1 MLTSL
6 GKYRDFAPTVLR
18 VLLGLTLVFA
28 HGLPKVMEPERWENT
43 GRAMA
48 SIGITFMPVFWG
60 FMAGAT
66 ELLAGILFLIGLAV
80 RPSAA
85 LMVFVMFVA
94 AAQSVMTV
102 GNLGGGRAHPVDFA
116 AGAIALMILGAGA
129 YSLDRKL
136 GLDRPRAEEQASRRS
151 VAV

>member
-1 MLTSL
+1 M
-6 GKYRDFAPTVLR
+6 
-18 VLLGLTLVFA
+18 LGLTLVFS
-28 HGLPKVMEPERWENT
+28 HGLPKVMAPDRWENT
-43 GRAMA
+43 GQAMA
-48 SIGITFMPVFWG
+48 SLGITFAPVFWG

-66 ELLAGILFLIGLAV
+66 ELLAGVLFLIGLAV

-94 AAQSVMTV
+94 AAQSLATA

-116 AGAIALMILGAGA
+116 AGCIALMILGAGA

-136 GLDRPRAEEQASRRS
+136 GLDRPRAEQPAPRRS
-151 VAV
+151 IAV

>member
-1 MLTSL
+1 M
-6 GKYRDFAPTVLR
+6 
-18 VLLGLTLVFA
+18 LGLTLVFS
-28 HGLPKVMEPERWENT
+28 HGLPKVMAPDRWENT
-43 GRAMA
+43 GQAMA
-48 SIGITFMPVFWG
+48 SLGITFAPVFWG

-66 ELLAGILFLIGLAV
+66 ELLAGVLFLIGLAV

-94 AAQSVMTV
+94 AAQSVATV

-116 AGAIALMILGAGA
+116 AGAIALTILGAGA

-136 GLDRPRAEEQASRRS
+136 GLDRPRAKEQAPRRS
-151 VAV
+151 IAV

>member
-6 GKYRDFAPTVLR
+6 GKYRDFTPIVLR
-18 VLLGLTLVFA
+18 CLLGLTLVFA
-28 HGLPKVMEPERWENT
+28 HGLPKVMEPDRWENT

-48 SIGITFMPVFWG
+48 SIGITFAPVFWG

-66 ELLAGILFLIGLAV
+66 ELLAGVLFLIGLAV

-94 AAQSVMTV
+94 AAQSVMTA
-102 GNLGGGRAHPVDFA
+102 GTLGGGRAHPVDFA

-136 GLDRPRAEEQASRRS
+136 GLEQPRAEQAPRRS